1 MTSLEELDRPL
12 PIQDMITQVI
22 DTIRPRKEFLRAP
35 DFGGG
40 TTPSRLQ
47 ESINRADLALNRPR
61 TTIEG
66 LDNFIT
72 GSSSQPQSAWDAVAV
87 SSQNDLSHIILMSGK
102 TQTDWQGFSGLS
114 KTEMDGLINQRKN
127 MGDLTAAIDA
137 KYPARPPDA
146 PDTPVNPANPGTT
159 NTTTTDAG
167 AGETVNPLTGKNEQ
181 PNNDGKTPAQREQDA
196 RDAAAAALKKAE
208 TPEGMAEW
216 KKRLGKS
223 ALALAVVAGI
233 VAGALANF
241 LASDGA
247 EIGFVSI
254 KTHGAFIQVFPPTD
268 VDVVW
273 KVNKTGRPAT
283 IPGAVR
289 VLMGDAIAFHD
300 STLNKVETHTDGVNP
315 TAVKDKKREFS
326 ISTETGDSSDI
337 NLANR
342 GWGKIHTNFDAHLGN
357 AAAEAA
363 TGFANVAR
371 GAGSG
376 FLNGLDMNTIIL
388 VFVVIVIL
396 SVMIPAISEGMKQG

>member
-1 MTSLEELDRPL
+1 MTSLEDLDRPL

-22 DTIRPRKEFLRAP
+22 NTIRPRKEFLRTP

-40 TTPSRLQ
+40 TTPTRLQ

-61 TTIEG
+61 TTIDG
-66 LDNFIT
+66 LDNFIG
-72 GSSSQPQSAWDAVAV
+72 GSSSQPQSAWDAVAT
-87 SSQNDLSHIILMSGK
+87 SSENDMSHIIVMSGK
-102 TQTDWQGFSGLS
+102 TQTQWEGFTGLS
-114 KTEMDGLINQRKN
+114 KSEMDSLINQKKN

-137 KYPARPPDA
+137 KYPKPPDTTPPTA
-146 PDTPVNPANPGTT
+146 PPP
-159 NTTTTDAG
+159 TTTTTTTTAAG

-208 TPEGMAEW
+208 TPEGMAQW
-216 KKRLGKS
+216 KKTLGKS

-254 KTHGAFIQVFPPTD
+254 KTHGSFIQVFPPTD

-289 VLMGDAIAFHD
+289 VLMGDAIEFHD

-342 GWGKIHTNFDAHLGN
+342 GTGKIHTNFDAHLGN

-363 TGFANVAR
+363 TGFAKLA
-371 GAGSG
+371 AKTGSG

-388 VFVVIVIL
+388 VFIVIVIL